1 MDLPTA
7 GCGVTKELDSN
18 SLVLLISLFLQFW
31 CMNIYEYF
39 MIVILGVL
47 SYTYF
52 KLQEQKEVVK
62 TKLPA

>member
-1 MDLPTA
+1 MVNPTA
-7 GCGVTKELDSN
+7 GCGV
-18 SLVLLISLFLQFW
+18 LISLFFQFW

-52 KLQEQKEVVK
+52 KLQEQKEVMK

>member
-1 MDLPTA
+1 MVKPTA
-7 GCGVTKELDSN
+7 GCGVTDKS
-18 SLVLLISLFLQFW
+18 VFQFW